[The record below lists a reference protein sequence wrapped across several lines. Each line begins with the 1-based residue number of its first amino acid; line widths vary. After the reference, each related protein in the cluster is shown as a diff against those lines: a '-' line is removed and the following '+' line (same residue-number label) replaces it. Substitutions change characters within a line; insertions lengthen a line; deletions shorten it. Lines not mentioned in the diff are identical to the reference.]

1 MRNNFTPEQLADPQ
15 MAQAAGAV
23 RTCVHC
29 GICTASC
36 PTYVL
41 LGDERDGPR
50 GRIVQMQKMLEPGGT
65 VSAQTV
71 HHIDRCLSCLNCRS
85 ACPSAVDYQR
95 LVDMARIHVEKHYR
109 RPLIDRLLRWAIAN
123 VMTRPKLVALGLLAA
138 PFGTWLPGR
147 LGAMARAGAAA
158 RPSRIASVSPVIDKP
173 VQRIALMGGCVQAA
187 MAPQIDEAVARVL
200 ARRGIELMPLEG
212 AGCCGALPHH
222 LGRDEDARQWAKR
235 AIQAYEA
242 GRYDGV
248 LISATGCSAHL
259 KDYAHLFLG
268 DVAWEMRARAFAAA
282 SVDFLEI
289 ASPLKQTQTV
299 LPLARVSALEG
310 EMLVAGP
317 RASEGRGGENLRVA
331 YHPACSMTNSL
342 RLGGL
347 GEKLL
352 AASGF
357 TLVPFAESHL
367 CCGSAGSYSILQPE
381 LSGQLRDRKLAHL
394 AAAEPDLV
402 VAGNIGCLQQL
413 GGGVPVLHLAQLLD
427 WAEGG
432 PITLPAAVEMAR
444 KSR

>member
-1 MRNNFTPEQLADPQ
+1 MRNSFTAGQLADPQ
-15 MAQAAGAV
+15 MAEAAGAV

-50 GRIVQMQKMLEPGGT
+50 GRIVQMQKMLEPGGA
-65 VSAQTV
+65 VSAETV
-71 HHIDRCLSCLNCRS
+71 HHIDRCLSCLNCRT

-95 LVDMARIHVEKHYR
+95 LVDTARVHVAKNYR
-109 RPLIDRLLRWAIAN
+109 RPMIDRLLRWIIAN
-123 VMTRPKLVALGLLAA
+123 IMTRPRLVALGLLAA
-138 PFGTWLPGR
+138 PLGTWLPGR

-158 RPSRIASVSPVIDKP
+158 RPSRIAHAPPIIDKP
-173 VQRIALMGGCVQAA
+173 VKRIALMGGCVQAA

-200 ARRGIELMPLEG
+200 ARRGIELVPLEG

-242 GRYDGV
+242 GRHDGV

-268 DVAWEMRARAFAAA
+268 DPVWEPRARAFAESAK
-282 SVDFLEI
+282 DFLELV
-289 ASPLKQTQTV
+289 SPL
-299 LPLARVSALEG
+299 P
-310 EMLVAGP
+310 
-317 RASEGRGGENLRVA
+317 GRPGLLRVA

-342 RLGGL
+342 KLAGL

-352 AASGF
+352 AACGF

-381 LSGQLRDRKLAHL
+381 LSSQLRDRKLAHL
-394 AAAEPDLV
+394 AVADPDLV

-432 PITLPAAVEMAR
+432 PTTLPATVELAR